1 MVITTFDVLK
11 AKEVVI
17 PESDARA
24 ISLDEDTDKENNNQR
39 NVNKGDSIQ
48 SDPWLKS
55 RRRLGCARGSL
66 MLELSQLHLIKW
78 NTVIV
83 DINSQT
89 AIKGRN
95 AKGLAVKA
103 LEGGHMIGMAEHNE
117 ANILALRDLL
127 KVPLTS
133 PSGIINAESGFV
145 HEEF

>member
-1 MVITTFDVLK
+1 
-11 AKEVVI
+11 
-17 PESDARA
+17 
-24 ISLDEDTDKENNNQR
+24 
-39 NVNKGDSIQ
+39 
-48 SDPWLKS
+48 
-55 RRRLGCARGSL
+55 

-133 PSGIINAESGFV
+133 LSGIINAESGFV
-145 HEEF
+145 HEEC